1 MAQIQKFVGKKK
13 EARRYNSKVKPMT
26 MENVSPILKQV
37 VALAK
42 KDKIFLNWKEK
53 KCQGLGML

>member
-1 MAQIQKFVGKKK
+1 MGKKK

-26 MENVSPILKQV
+26 MEKVSPILKQV

-42 KDKIFLNWKEK
+42 KDKIFPNWKEK